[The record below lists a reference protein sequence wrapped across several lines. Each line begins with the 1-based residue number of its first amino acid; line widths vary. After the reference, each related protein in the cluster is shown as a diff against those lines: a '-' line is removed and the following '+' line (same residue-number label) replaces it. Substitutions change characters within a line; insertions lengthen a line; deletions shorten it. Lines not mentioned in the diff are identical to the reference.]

1 VSLVWRTSLLSG
13 WLLPTVTLLALAL
26 LTAGVAWW
34 RRTAWTWAALGFGA
48 LLAAALIARTAA
60 PPSAVGGS
68 YPRSF
73 VLWGA
78 LPLFALA
85 AAAWQWRVVHWWR
98 RAVAL
103 LAVPLLAAF
112 AGLQINAHYGYL
124 PTVGDLVGAPLPGEI
139 GSLGFVPAH
148 GAWLP
153 REAVA
158 RVRSDMGVVT
168 QIDIPGPVSHFHARA
183 AWVWLP
189 PAYFTGPDR
198 SLPVVMLLA
207 GVPGAT
213 RDWLRG
219 AFAAQT
225 ADAWSRAHDGL
236 APILVFPDPN
246 GSALADT
253 ECVDGPL
260 GKSETYLT
268 VDVPEFMHRWFHTPM
283 DRADWAVG
291 GLSEGATC
299 ALMLGARHPDRFSL
313 FADFSG
319 GKAPSSGTPAQ
330 TLQRLYGGDRN
341 AMRAHDP
348 ARWFA
353 LDARLGE
360 QGVVVAG
367 GDDAGALAAQAK
379 VLADAHAVG
388 FRLRTEVIPGGGH
401 NFQTWGHALR
411 DTFPWIATT
420 LERATPGS
428 AARDLRA

>member
-124 PTVGDLVGAPLPGEI
+124 PTVGDVVGAPLPGEI

-260 GKSETYLT
+260 GNSETYLT